1 MKARIPTTAISRTLQ
16 AVATFGLVA
25 PSSAIEA
32 TQGSTTTMASPSNLA
47 EETDAFAGVMSGLS
61 EEQETMTA
69 VRFPIAPMWDKAA
82 ENLFFSLVDREARNI
97 ATPEEIEE
105 LERLSEL
112 RRRSEITRTGD
123 EVLREYEQHQL
134 IRNLLQSLTNY
145 VEFIGNASSE
155 PSSTRS
161 RAKAEA

>member
-1 MKARIPTTAISRTLQ
+1 VKTRIPTAAISRTLQ
-16 AVATFGLVA
+16 AVATFGLIT

-32 TQGSTTTMASPSNLA
+32 TEGSSTIASPSNLA
-47 EETDAFAGVMSGLS
+47 EGTDAFAGVLSGLS
-61 EEQETMTA
+61 EEQETTTA
-69 VRFPIAPMWDKAA
+69 VGFPIAAMWDKAA
-82 ENLFFSLVDREARNI
+82 NKRFFALVDREAKNI

-105 LERLSEL
+105 LERLSDL

-134 IRNLLQSLTNY
+134 IRNLLHSLTNY

-161 RAKAEA
+161 RAKAKA